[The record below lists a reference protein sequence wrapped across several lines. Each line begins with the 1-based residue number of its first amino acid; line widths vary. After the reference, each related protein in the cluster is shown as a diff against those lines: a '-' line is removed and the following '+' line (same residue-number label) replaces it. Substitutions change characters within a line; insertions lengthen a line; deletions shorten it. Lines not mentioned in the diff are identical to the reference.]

1 MEEKSCEIFLNALSG
16 IIRARRDE
24 VPAQLELPSIEPVG
38 FGVGEES
45 ASLGERD
52 ADYTYALFRD
62 GLALLRTPPRRIDGV
77 RIWSPQGGLQ

>member
-1 MEEKSCEIFLNALSG
+1 MEEKSCEIFLSALCG

-24 VPAQLELPSIEPVG
+24 VPAQLELPSIDPVG
-38 FGVGEES
+38 FGVGEDR
-45 ASLGERD
+45 ALLGERE

-77 RIWSPQGGLQ
+77 RIWSPQRGLD